1 MSSPAAAVAL
11 PGGRPGGAEDDAD
24 LDVGLARPT
33 VAVLC
38 AVALAVVLGAGR
50 WIQVGEAALSV
61 LVARATGVHD
71 AHRVGTAVVFDLDG
85 RAVGYGI
92 TLGCTVAFLLL
103 PFVIGTAVVLT
114 VQRTT
119 ALRAL
124 AALAAAV
131 AVVAACNQLRLLVI
145 LSGIRLLGLE
155 RGYSATHVL
164 VGTALSTVGVV
175 GAALLFL
182 HVITQ
187 PTRHRLQ
194 RRADTAS
201 TAGTADGAPE
211 DLPAAPP
218 PAPLPAALPAP
229 APATDPA
236 TRDVVVLPRP
246 SAIPTQR
253 SGRSHTPE
261 DRRG

>member
-1 MSSPAAAVAL
+1 VSAPAAAVAL

-194 RRADTAS
+194 RRADTA
-201 TAGTADGAPE
+201 GTADGAPE

-218 PAPLPAALPAP
+218 PAALPAA

>member
-1 MSSPAAAVAL
+1 MSTTAAAA
-11 PGGRPGGAEDDAD
+11 PAGARRGGVEDDTD

-38 AVALAVVLGAGR
+38 AAALVAVLAAGR
-50 WIQVGEAALSV
+50 WIQVGEAALST
-61 LVARATGVHD
+61 LVARASGVQD

-103 PFVIGTAVVLT
+103 PFVLGTAVVLT

-175 GAALLFL
+175 AAALLFL
-182 HVITQ
+182 HVITR
-187 PTRHRLQ
+187 PTRRRLE
-194 RRADTAS
+194 RRAERAEREAVPEALDA
-201 TAGTADGAPE
+201 APR
-211 DLPAAPP
+211 PAAP
-218 PAPLPAALPAP
+218 APVAAP
-229 APATDPA
+229 A
-236 TRDVVVLPRP
+236 VVVLPAASP
-246 SAIPTQR
+246 IPTQR
-253 SGRSHTPE
+253 TTPSHTPE

>member
-1 MSSPAAAVAL
+1 MSA
-11 PGGRPGGAEDDAD
+11 RDAD
-24 LDVGLARPT
+24 VETGAGLDVGLARPT

-38 AVALAVVLGAGR
+38 AAALVAVLGAGR
-50 WIQVGEAALSV
+50 WIQHGEAALST

-71 AHRVGTAVVFDLDG
+71 AHRIGTAVVFDLDG

-103 PFVIGTAVVLT
+103 PFILGTAVVLT
-114 VQRTT
+114 VQRTS
-119 ALRAL
+119 AGRAV

-131 AVVAACNQLRLLVI
+131 AVVAVCNQLRLLVI

-175 GAALLFL
+175 GAALLFVS
-182 HVITQ
+182 VITA
-187 PTRHRLQ
+187 PTRRRLAL
-194 RRADTAS
+194 RDRGDDTGAGARAV
-201 TAGTADGAPE
+201 PV
-211 DLPAAPP
+211 
-218 PAPLPAALPAP
+218 PAP
-229 APATDPA
+229 APVPTPVPA
-236 TRDVVVLPRP
+236 PPTAPSVVVLPTA

-253 SGRSHTPE
+253 SAPAQQTRE

>member
-1 MSSPAAAVAL
+1 MSATTAVEAL
-11 PGGRPGGAEDDAD
+11 PGGSSGGVDDD
-24 LDVGLARPT
+24 LDVGLARPA

-38 AVALAVVLGAGR
+38 AAALVAVLAAGR
-50 WIQVGEAALSV
+50 WIQLGEAALST

-71 AHRVGTAVVFDLDG
+71 AHRVGTAVVFELDG

-103 PFVIGTAVVLT
+103 PFVLGTAVVLT

-175 GAALLFL
+175 TAALLFL
-182 HVITQ
+182 HIITQ
-187 PTRHRLQ
+187 PTRRRLQ
-194 RRADTAS
+194 RRSERAQE
-201 TAGTADGAPE
+201 APRP
-211 DLPAAPP
+211 PAA
-218 PAPLPAALPAP
+218 APVAALGAAPVTAP
-229 APATDPA
+229 A
-236 TRDVVVLPRP
+236 VVVLPAA

-253 SGRSHTPE
+253 SARTQTPE

>member
-1 MSSPAAAVAL
+1 VSAPAAAVAL
-11 PGGRPGGAEDDAD
+11 PGGRPGGAGDEAD

-38 AVALAVVLGAGR
+38 AVALAAVLGAGR
-50 WIQVGEAALSV
+50 WIQVGEAALST

-103 PFVIGTAVVLT
+103 PFVLGTAVVLT

-124 AALAAAV
+124 AALGAAV

-175 GAALLFL
+175 AAALLFL

-187 PTRHRLQ
+187 PTRRRLQ
-194 RRADTAS
+194 RRADGA
-201 TAGTADGAPE
+201 AGE
-211 DLPAAPP
+211 L
-218 PAPLPAALPAP
+218 PAPLPASLPAPLPAP
-229 APATDPA
+229 AAAAPATPVTPV
-236 TRDVVVLPRP
+236 TRDVVVLPPP

-253 SGRSHTPE
+253 SGRPHTPE

>member
-1 MSSPAAAVAL
+1 MSAPAVAAT
-11 PGGRPGGAEDDAD
+11 PGSRPGGAEDEAD

-38 AVALAVVLGAGR
+38 AVALAAVLGAGR
-50 WIQVGEAALSV
+50 WIQVGEAALST

-85 RAVGYGI
+85 RAVGYAI

-103 PFVIGTAVVLT
+103 PFVLGTAVVLT

-175 GAALLFL
+175 AAALLFL

-187 PTRHRLQ
+187 PTQHRLQ
-194 RRADTAS
+194 RRADRTD
-201 TAGTADGAPE
+201 GADGEDGAAE
-211 DLPAAPP
+211 DLPGAP
-218 PAPLPAALPAP
+218 PAPLPAPP
-229 APATDPA
+229 PATDPA
-236 TRDVVVLPRP
+236 TRDVVVLPPP

-253 SGRSHTPE
+253 SARPHTPE

>member
-1 MSSPAAAVAL
+1 MSATTAVEAL
-11 PGGRPGGAEDDAD
+11 PRDSSGSVDDG
-24 LDVGLARPT
+24 LDVGLARPA

-38 AVALAVVLGAGR
+38 AAALVAVLAAGR
-50 WIQVGEAALSV
+50 WIQLGEAALST

-71 AHRVGTAVVFDLDG
+71 AYRVGTAVVFELDG

-103 PFVIGTAVVLT
+103 PFVLGTAVVLT

-175 GAALLFL
+175 TAALLFL

-187 PTRHRLQ
+187 PTRRRLQ
-194 RRADTAS
+194 RRSERAQE
-201 TAGTADGAPE
+201 APRP
-211 DLPAAPP
+211 PAA
-218 PAPLPAALPAP
+218 APVAVPAAAPVAALGAAPVTAP
-229 APATDPA
+229 A
-236 TRDVVVLPRP
+236 VVVLPAA

-253 SGRSHTPE
+253 SARTQTPE